1 MPKPKYPNW
10 LPSSFAKP
18 LSARTTYGQWCAA
31 VNKRVSALHEQ
42 AKSAYPISYAQALAR
57 FAVGMQDCLSHAIY
71 EKHANRILQIQT
83 YLAQGN
89 MPYRTASI
97 AAYYDMPTVQYCMLV
112 IAMYERYAL
121 HSYCEHGLRAMR
133 IAKLIIQDELGHD
146 YNFDF

>member
-31 VNKRVSALHEQ
+31 INKRVSALHEQ
-42 AKSAYPISYAQALAR
+42 AKSVYPVCYARALSS
-57 FAVGMQDCLSHAIY
+57 FTTGMQDCLAHNVR
-71 EKHANRILQIQT
+71 EKHANRIMQIHIH
-83 YLAQGN
+83 LAQGN

-97 AAYYDMPTVQYCMLV
+97 AAYCDMPTLQYCMLV

-121 HSYCEHGLRAMR
+121 HSYCEHSFRAMC
-133 IAKLIIQDELGHD
+133 IAKLIIQEELGNGF
-146 YNFDF
+146 NFDC

>member
-31 VNKRVSALHEQ
+31 INKRVSALHEQ
-42 AKSAYPISYAQALAR
+42 AESAYPVEYAQALER
-57 FAVGMQDCLSHAIY
+57 FAVGMQNCSAHDVQ
-71 EKHANRILQIQT
+71 EKQASRILQLHMHI
-83 YLAQGN
+83 AQGN
-89 MPYRTASI
+89 MPYRKEGI

-121 HSYCEHGLRAMR
+121 HSYCEHSFRAMR
-133 IAKLIIQDELGHD
+133 LAKLTIQEDLGND
-146 YNFDF
+146 CNFDC